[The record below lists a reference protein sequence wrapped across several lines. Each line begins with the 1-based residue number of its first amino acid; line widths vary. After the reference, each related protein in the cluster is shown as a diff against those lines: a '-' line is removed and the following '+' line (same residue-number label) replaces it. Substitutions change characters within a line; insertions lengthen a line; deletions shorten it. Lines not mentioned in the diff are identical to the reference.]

1 MCGASETRQEGTMK
15 RKKICGLD
23 YLEQRPE
30 KYVADERLWH
40 LRCAIVDITR
50 MLRELAAAKPIPKRR
65 KA

>member
-1 MCGASETRQEGTMK
+1 MK